1 MSDTGRYKK
10 RLSLKFTVGFLILGF
25 FVIASG
31 CVVGYVKYTDVIEKM
46 YNDEAYHIAYTVRE
60 SLDGDWI
67 EEAAAD
73 IRAADGDE
81 ISQVSR
87 QIQDDEEYRRIV
99 ALIDMVRM
107 QMGANYIYIAD
118 QTDKSGNVV
127 STLTYIADAD
137 NPADDMEPFRPG
149 DRSTMNE
156 SFLEDSKYIYE
167 TGKRSDNYFY
177 SHSDFGYN
185 TSAIVPVENSDGEV
199 VAIIGVELAMKTL
212 EAERREY
219 VTHVIFLGALLTAIV
234 IVIFLTYLRHAVIRP
249 IQLVTDEVDAFV
261 HNETEVSEKLLRI
274 STGDEIEQMAKSV
287 RQMEID
293 INSYIDKLTSVTAER
308 ERIGA
313 ELDIAAKIQTDM
325 LPSIFPAFPDREEF
339 DLYASMVTAKEVGGD
354 FYDFF
359 MVDDDHLAMVIA
371 DVSGKGVPAAL
382 FMVVSKTLLKNY
394 AQSGLSAQEVLETV
408 NNRLYENNRADMF
421 VTAWIGILQISTG
434 RMDCANAGHEYPAI
448 CRRGGRYERLK
459 DRHGFVLAG
468 MENIPQHGYEIE
480 LKPGDKLFL
489 YTDGVPEATG
499 PNGEMFG
506 PVRMLDALNAA
517 VKMDP
522 KNTLMTVKRRIDRF
536 TEDCPQF
543 DDITMMCLQYRG
555 AEGMGDAAHCAES
568 ARLHDSMT
576 LAATDENIPK
586 VTEFAE
592 MKMQTAGVP
601 VRTQMQINIAIDELF
616 SNIAHYAYPQETGEA
631 TVDIDIDSARRAVE
645 LTFRDR
651 GIPYDP
657 LAKED
662 PDVTGSVE
670 EREIG
675 GVGIFIVR
683 QSMDE
688 VSYEYE
694 DGQNILRIRKMF

>member
-67 EEAAAD
+67 EKAAAD
-73 IRAADGDE
+73 IRTADDDDLLQ
-81 ISQVSR
+81 ISR

-149 DRSTMNE
+149 DRSAMNE
-156 SFLEDSKYIYE
+156 SFLEDSQYIYE

-185 TSAIVPVENSDGEV
+185 TSAIVPVENSDGEA

-212 EAERREY
+212 EDERREY

-234 IVIFLTYLRHAVIRP
+234 IVIFLAYLRHAVIRP

-261 HNETEVSEKLLRI
+261 HNETEVSEKLLQI

-359 MVDDDHLAMVIA
+359 MVDDDHLTMVIA

-408 NNRLYENNRADMF
+408 NDRLYENNRADMF

-434 RMDCANAGHEYPAI
+434 KMDCANAGHEYPAI
-448 CRRGGRYERLK
+448 CRRSGRYERLK

-468 MENIPQHGYEIE
+468 MENIPQHGYEILLE
-480 LKPGDKLFL
+480 PGDRLFL

-499 PNGEMFG
+499 PNEEMFG
-506 PVRMLDALNAA
+506 PARMLDALNAA
-517 VKMDP
+517 VNMDP
-522 KNTLMTVKRRIDRF
+522 KDTILTVKRRIDRF

-555 AEGMGDAAHCAES
+555 AES
-568 ARLHDSMT
+568 ARLHDSIT
-576 LAATDENIPK
+576 LAAIDENIPK

-592 MKMQTAGVP
+592 MKMQAADVP

-631 TVDIDIDSARRAVE
+631 AVDIDIDGAQRAVE

-657 LAKED
+657 LAKEA
-662 PDVTGSVE
+662 PDVTGSAE

-675 GVGIFIVR
+675 GVGIFIVK

-688 VSYEYE
+688 MFYEYR
-694 DGQNILRIRKMF
+694 DGQNILRIRKKFETCTEK